1 MSYLKSIDVIQSFSR
16 AHMPYDN
23 SVMESFFSSFKR
35 KELYR
40 TKYKSEKELK
50 KAIVDYIEFYN
61 TKRPHYQNNYKT
73 PTAKEQGFG
82 ENGD

>member
-1 MSYLKSIDVIQSFSR
+1 MSYLKSSDEIQSFSR
-16 AHMPYDN
+16 AHTPYDN

-40 TKYKSEKELK
+40 AKYKSEKELK